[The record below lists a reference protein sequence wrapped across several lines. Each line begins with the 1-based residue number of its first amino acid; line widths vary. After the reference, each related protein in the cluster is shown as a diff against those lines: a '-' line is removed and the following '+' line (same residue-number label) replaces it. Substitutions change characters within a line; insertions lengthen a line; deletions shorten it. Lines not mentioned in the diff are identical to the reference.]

1 MNTSATITFKA
12 TAGGALE
19 MLTAYEGGYD
29 SENPA
34 HLAAAMLGQKMND
47 LAERPKHAAV
57 LAEFEAELREI
68 CDPEAV
74 DARAKADAVSGD
86 EMGKMQSGMGLP
98 PGFKLPGM

>member
-12 TAGGALE
+12 TQGGALE

-47 LAERPKHAAV
+47 LAEPQG
-57 LAEFEAELREI
+57 
-68 CDPEAV
+68 DPVNLTQAAV
-74 DARAKADAVSGD
+74 DAQ
-86 EMGKMQSGMGLP
+86 QSGADLP
-98 PGFKLPGM
+98 THAAPQLVIARG

>member
-1 MNTSATITFKA
+1 MSAPATITFKA

-47 LAERPKHAAV
+47 LAEPQGDPVNLTQAEVDALQAGADLPTHAAPQLV
-57 LAEFEAELREI
+57 I
-68 CDPEAV
+68 
-74 DARAKADAVSGD
+74 ARG
-86 EMGKMQSGMGLP
+86 
-98 PGFKLPGM
+98 

>member
-1 MNTSATITFKA
+1 MSAPATITFKA

-47 LAERPKHAAV
+47 LAKPKGDPINLTQAEVDALQAGADLPTHAAPQLV
-57 LAEFEAELREI
+57 I
-68 CDPEAV
+68 
-74 DARAKADAVSGD
+74 ARA
-86 EMGKMQSGMGLP
+86 
-98 PGFKLPGM
+98 

>member
-1 MNTSATITFKA
+1 MSAPATITFKA

-47 LAERPKHAAV
+47 LAKPKGDPISLTQAEVDALQAGADLPTHAAPQLV
-57 LAEFEAELREI
+57 I
-68 CDPEAV
+68 
-74 DARAKADAVSGD
+74 ARG
-86 EMGKMQSGMGLP
+86 
-98 PGFKLPGM
+98 

>member
-1 MNTSATITFKA
+1 MNPATITLKT

-47 LAERPKHAAV
+47 LAKPKGDPISLTQAEVDALQAGADLPTHAAPQLV
-57 LAEFEAELREI
+57 I
-68 CDPEAV
+68 
-74 DARAKADAVSGD
+74 ARG
-86 EMGKMQSGMGLP
+86 
-98 PGFKLPGM
+98 

>member
-1 MNTSATITFKA
+1 MSAPATITFKA

-47 LAERPKHAAV
+47 LAKPKGDPISLTQADVDALQAVADLPTHAAPQLV
-57 LAEFEAELREI
+57 I
-68 CDPEAV
+68 
-74 DARAKADAVSGD
+74 ARG
-86 EMGKMQSGMGLP
+86 
-98 PGFKLPGM
+98 

>member
-1 MNTSATITFKA
+1 MTTATITFKA

-47 LAERPKHAAV
+47 LAEPQGDPVNLTQAEVEALQQSGADLPTHAAPQLV
-57 LAEFEAELREI
+57 I
-68 CDPEAV
+68 
-74 DARAKADAVSGD
+74 ARG
-86 EMGKMQSGMGLP
+86 
-98 PGFKLPGM
+98 

>member
-1 MNTSATITFKA
+1 MSAPATITFKA

-47 LAERPKHAAV
+47 LAKPKGDPISLTQADVDALQSGADLPTHAAPQLV
-57 LAEFEAELREI
+57 I
-68 CDPEAV
+68 
-74 DARAKADAVSGD
+74 ARA
-86 EMGKMQSGMGLP
+86 
-98 PGFKLPGM
+98 

>member
-1 MNTSATITFKA
+1 MNPATITLKT

-47 LAERPKHAAV
+47 LAEPQGDPINLTQAEVDALQSGAELPTHAAPQLV
-57 LAEFEAELREI
+57 I
-68 CDPEAV
+68 
-74 DARAKADAVSGD
+74 ARG
-86 EMGKMQSGMGLP
+86 
-98 PGFKLPGM
+98 

>member
-1 MNTSATITFKA
+1 MSAPATITFKA

-47 LAERPKHAAV
+47 LAKPQGDPINLTQAEVDALQQSGADLPTHAAPQLV
-57 LAEFEAELREI
+57 I
-68 CDPEAV
+68 
-74 DARAKADAVSGD
+74 ARA
-86 EMGKMQSGMGLP
+86 
-98 PGFKLPGM
+98 

>member
-1 MNTSATITFKA
+1 MSAPATITFKA

-47 LAERPKHAAV
+47 LAKPKGDPISLTQAEVDALQAGADLPTHAAPQLV
-57 LAEFEAELREI
+57 I
-68 CDPEAV
+68 
-74 DARAKADAVSGD
+74 ARA
-86 EMGKMQSGMGLP
+86 
-98 PGFKLPGM
+98 

>member
-1 MNTSATITFKA
+1 MNTPATITFKA

-47 LAERPKHAAV
+47 LAEPQGDPINLTQAEVDALQAGAELPTHAAPQLV
-57 LAEFEAELREI
+57 I
-68 CDPEAV
+68 
-74 DARAKADAVSGD
+74 ARA
-86 EMGKMQSGMGLP
+86 
-98 PGFKLPGM
+98 